1 MIRNFLCNLSHK
13 PDCHLRCRKW
23 LLLFCLLHQLCHCP
37 ITICGPVNMRSTN
50 GICTRSWGRS
60 HCSSLRNRL
69 FSVTRKSSSSL
80 WMLQSQDKEY
90 VRWGQCESLNFFNH
104 LNGAPTL
111 RAASYLPPCLESKER
126 EVSII
131 CHQGAHAVRILLK
144 GPLIG
149 SKCIDYIVPSLFTD
163 LISNPQGVWETTL
176 SPSKGLSLY
185 TCIYY
190 PLHLDLLCTVT

>member
-1 MIRNFLCNLSHK
+1 MRVLYTNSLMIRNFLCNLSHK

-104 LNGAPTL
+104 LNGVQHSEQLSTCYHVLNL
-111 RAASYLPPCLESKER
+111 RRGKSALFAVKELMQCVYCLR
-126 EVSII
+126 V
-131 CHQGAHAVRILLK
+131 
-144 GPLIG
+144 
-149 SKCIDYIVPSLFTD
+149 
-163 LISNPQGVWETTL
+163 
-176 SPSKGLSLY
+176 LSL
-185 TCIYY
+185 
-190 PLHLDLLCTVT
+190 VANA